1 MIVKG
6 RLDDTNFEDQIQ
18 DRIKYNNQYQKEKE
32 KENID
37 KNYKNYKKTK

>member
-18 DRIKYNNQYQKEKE
+18 DRIKYNYQYQKE